1 MKAIAR
7 RITAPTVVA
16 IVLASNG
23 FLNLATGLV
32 GVFQVPALPGLD
44 AVPEYL
50 TLAPGTQI
58 SGLLSVFLGLLLI
71 ALGRGLYERR
81 RRSWAV
87 SLVVLAVLMA
97 NNLYRGTTP
106 YTVIV
111 SLLVVAG
118 LLVFRKDFNVRTST
132 RLDYAQVIAWA
143 SILFALGYGI
153 LGSYALRAQFSGLE
167 TWTDA
172 VYFTFV
178 TYSTLGYGDI
188 LPKTP
193 NARMFVVSMIP
204 IGLASVVTALT
215 ALIGPLIEKRV
226 KGVLRV
232 MKSFHKTN
240 HVIICGYSSVSESA
254 IDELRGR
261 GVPYVIVDDRKDL
274 VLHLAGKGHDVIG
287 GDATK
292 REILDQ
298 ANLRNAVAVMATFD
312 ADSVNLLIAVTAKA
326 LRDTAKGCRCR
337 IIVRVEDEENVEKA
351 KGVGADE
358 VVSPST
364 MAGRLMAARAVGQER
379 PNPGTRNE

>member
-16 IVLASNG
+16 IILASNG
-23 FLNLATGLV
+23 FVNLATGLV
-32 GVFQVPALPGLD
+32 GVFEVPAPPGLD
-44 AVPEYL
+44 AIPQYV
-50 TLAPGTQI
+50 TLAPRAHI
-58 SGLLSVFLGLLLI
+58 SGLLSVFLGLLLV
-71 ALGRGLYERR
+71 ALGRGIYERR

-87 SLVVLAVLMA
+87 SLVVLAVLMT

-132 RLDYAQVIAWA
+132 KLDYAQAIAWV

-153 LGSYALRAQFSGLE
+153 VGSYALRAQFTGLE

-172 VYFTFV
+172 IYFTFV

-204 IGLASVVTALT
+204 IGLASVITALT
-215 ALIGPLIEKRV
+215 AVVGPLIEKRV
-226 KGVLRV
+226 KGVLRI
-232 MKSFHKTN
+232 MKRFHKTN

-274 VLHLAGKGHDVIG
+274 VLHIASKGHDVIG

-292 REILDQ
+292 QEILDQ
-298 ANLRNAVAVMATFD
+298 ANLRSAVAVMATFD
-312 ADSVNLLIAVTAKA
+312 ADSVNLLIAITAKA

-337 IIVRVEDEENVEKA
+337 IIVRIEDEENVKKA
-351 KGVGADE
+351 TGVGADE

-364 MAGRLMAARAVGQER
+364 IAGRLMVAQALRQDPA
-379 PNPGTRNE
+379 